1 MKLYINED
9 CLDSSQAEWPVAK
22 LSGMDPKLKKTDENK
37 KVSFHSIPS
46 EKLLKAVQKCL
57 SKKKPQPSASC
68 AFELFEK

>member
-46 EKLLKAVQKCL
+46 EKSLGAVHVLTKR
-57 SKKKPQPSASC
+57 SQPS
-68 AFELFEK
+68 L